1 MGQPSGIKKTI
12 RQYSRTEPLTFD
24 LVKQRNVKLPCC
36 PVMFIK
42 LTEALENVDKG
53 RNDLDKIIRTDAV
66 LTAQVLRVCNSA
78 FTGLSRKV
86 HSVEEAIFR
95 VGYREV
101 WSIAAALKARELF
114 EDSSPEHTAFYA
126 NLWHHSIKTAA
137 YAHALSKRLN
147 PLFSDIY
154 FTAGLLHDIG
164 KLVLCKAEPDY
175 MKLCQNGVMSG
186 YDLVWAETER
196 YENHH
201 ARIGGDLMRHWN
213 LPELLAEVV
222 VLHHEPPAINDRLNL
237 TRCMLSLANE
247 MAHCAEPD
255 TGGKIRLPSDFA
267 KELLQ
272 VLGLNIDA
280 CVTVGGEAQRMLA
293 MLNAV

>member
-1 MGQPSGIKKTI
+1 MDQGSSTPKTAGT
-12 RQYSRTEPLTFD
+12 YSREEPLTFARI
-24 LVKQRNVKLPCC
+24 KQRNIKLPVC
-36 PVMFIK
+36 PVMFIR
-42 LTEALENVDKG
+42 LTEALENIDKG
-53 RNDLDKIIRTDAV
+53 RNDLDKIIRTDPV

-78 FTGLSRKV
+78 FTGLNRKV
-86 HSVEEAIFR
+86 HSVEESIFR

-114 EDSSPEHTAFYA
+114 EDSGDNTIFF
-126 NLWHHSIKTAA
+126 NMLWLHSIKTAA

-164 KLVLCKAEPDY
+164 KLVMCRAERDY
-175 MKLCQNGVMSG
+175 IKLCQNGRLFG
-186 YDLVWAETER
+186 YDLVWAETEH
-196 YENHH
+196 YESHH
-201 ARIGGDLMRHWN
+201 ARIGGDLLRDWN
-213 LPELLAEVV
+213 FPELLADVV
-222 VLHHEPPAINDRLNL
+222 ALHHEPPAINDQLNL

-255 TGGKIRLPSDFA
+255 SSGNVRLPSDFA
-267 KELLQ
+267 KELLV
-272 VLGLNIDA
+272 VLGLSVET
-280 CVTVGGEAQRMLA
+280 CVTIGGEAQRMLS

>member
-1 MGQPSGIKKTI
+1 MGQSSGIKKTI
-12 RQYSRTEPLTFD
+12 PKPASVEPLTFA
-24 LVKQRNVKLPCC
+24 LVKQRNVKLPVC

-53 RNDLDKIIRTDAV
+53 RNDLDKIIRTDPV

-78 FTGLSRKV
+78 FTGLARKV
-86 HSVEEAIFR
+86 HSVEESIFR

-114 EDSSPEHTAFYA
+114 EGSGEHTVLYQ
-126 NLWHHSIKTAA
+126 NLWEHSIKTAA

-164 KLVLCKAEPDY
+164 KLVLCQAEPGY
-175 MKLCQNGVMSG
+175 MKVCQSGRISG
-186 YDLVWAETER
+186 YDLVWAEMEA

-201 ARIGGDLMRHWN
+201 ARIGGDLLRDWN
-213 LPELLAEVV
+213 FPELLAEVV
-222 VLHHEPPAINDRLNL
+222 ALHHEPPAIHDRLNL

-255 TGGKIRLPSDFA
+255 SGGKIRLPSDFA
-267 KELLQ
+267 KELLE
-272 VLGLNIDA
+272 VLGQSIDT
-280 CVTVGGEAQRMLA
+280 CVLVGGDAQRMLA